1 MIFQSNCILSFHHP
15 PFHVHII
22 VIGAIEATSEISVA
36 RTLTDM
42 TLTAESQET
51 IIAKSG
57 EILREESE
65 ETSPTK
71 SKETLTAERSNE
83 EEFAKIWP
91 IGTPWEH
98 SGIEEEDDSEP
109 FEVRALLVSLKITG
123 A

>member
-1 MIFQSNCILSFHHP
+1 M
-15 PFHVHII
+15 V
-22 VIGAIEATSEISVA
+22 
-36 RTLTDM
+36 RTLTDV
-42 TLTAESQET
+42 TLTAESQKT
-51 IIAKSG
+51 IVVERKSR
-57 EILREESE
+57 EILKEESE

-71 SKETLTAERSNE
+71 SKETLTAKRSNE

>member
-22 VIGAIEATSEISVA
+22 VIGTIEATSEISVA

-42 TLTAESQET
+42 TLTAESRET

>member
-15 PFHVHII
+15 PFHIHII
-22 VIGAIEATSEISVA
+22 VTGTTEARSEISSA

-42 TLTAESQET
+42 TLSAESRET
-51 IIAKSG
+51 TEAKSR
-57 EILREESE
+57 EILEEESE
-65 ETSPTK
+65 EISPTK
-71 SKETLTAERSNE
+71 SGETLTAKRSNE

-91 IGTPWEH
+91 IGTPWKH

>member
-15 PFHVHII
+15 PFHIHII
-22 VIGAIEATSEISVA
+22 ATGTIEETSEISLA
-36 RTLTDM
+36 RTVTDV
-42 TLTAESQET
+42 TLTTESRET
-51 IIAKSG
+51 IEAKSR
-57 EILREESE
+57 ETFKEESE

-71 SKETLTAERSNE
+71 SGEMLTAKRSNE